1 MMMPRIASL
10 AFVTLVALTPAAMAQ
25 QQAPQPPANSA
36 PAAQQ
41 PSTAPTIQTVSV
53 VDIKELP
60 AESQKEVQAVVEKRS
75 ADDLTKLR
83 TSVKTFPEARDA
95 LQKKGMNEQDV
106 IAASLSE
113 NGALTLITKK
123 AS

>member
-1 MMMPRIASL
+1 MPRIASF
-10 AFVTLVALTPAAMAQ
+10 AFATLVALTPAAMAQ

-36 PAAQQ
+36 PATPQ
-41 PSTAPTIQTVSV
+41 PTAPTIQTVSV

-83 TSVKTFPEARDA
+83 TSVKTFPQAREA
-95 LQKKGMNEQDV
+95 LQQKGMNEQDV

-123 AS
+123 AG